1 MENPFKTKKI
11 AYANA
16 ALVSAAL
23 LFAASFAWAGWSAS
37 SRLKITEALMTSRMN
52 GARRPAQAASEFA
65 AGTTAVYCWFSWKNA
80 KPGLQ
85 MTTRWHYTSSLI
97 PILDSSLTLNRVAD
111 NGVIS
116 LRMPAGKT
124 FPTGSYR
131 LDFEVKGEV
140 VKSVSFAVSS
150 QT

>member
-1 MENPFKTKKI
+1 
-11 AYANA
+11 
-16 ALVSAAL
+16 
-23 LFAASFAWAGWSAS
+23 
-37 SRLKITEALMTSRMN
+37 
-52 GARRPAQAASEFA
+52 
-65 AGTTAVYCWFSWKNA
+65 
-80 KPGLQ
+80 